1 MEINK
6 KWNDYKVCLC
16 GQFGVGKTTIF
27 QKVAEILGSN
37 LGPSSRGDFAY
48 AIDDQDLG
56 QKRVSVTLLSSR
68 RI

>member
-1 MEINK
+1 MEINQ

-27 QKVAEILGSN
+27 QKVVEIFGNN
-37 LGPSSRGDFAY
+37 LGPSSIGDFAY
-48 AIDDQDLG
+48 AIDDPDLG
-56 QKRVSVTLLSSR
+56 KKRVSITLLRSR

>member
-1 MEINK
+1 MEVNK

-27 QKVAEILGSN
+27 QK
-37 LGPSSRGDFAY
+37 FAY
-48 AIDDQDLG
+48 AIDDPDLG
-56 QKRVSVTLLSSR
+56 QKRVSITLLSSR